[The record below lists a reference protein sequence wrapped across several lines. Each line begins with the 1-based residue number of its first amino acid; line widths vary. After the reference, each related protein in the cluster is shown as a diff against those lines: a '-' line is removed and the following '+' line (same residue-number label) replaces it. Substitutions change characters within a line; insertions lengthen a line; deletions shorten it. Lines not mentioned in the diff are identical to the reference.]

1 VVPVAPAALTLHA
14 ELDDG
19 RLLEGQSRITHASGI
34 RRVWVTPDT
43 VPASS
48 EALEAIENAEL
59 IVIGPGSLYTS
70 ILPGLLLPEVHAAL
84 ERTRAQRILVCNVA
98 TQVGETEGYS
108 LADHL
113 AALAAHGVDGLL
125 DLVLANDNL
134 SATAPADY
142 PAAPV
147 RLGGLR
153 ASDRSRVLLRDVVD
167 DADAHHHD
175 PQKLATAILQLYEEG
190 AGARGPASVADSA

>member
-1 VVPVAPAALTLHA
+1 VPVAPAALTLHA
-14 ELDDG
+14 ELRDG
-19 RLLEGQSRITHASGI
+19 QLLEGQSRITHASGI

-48 EALEAIENAEL
+48 EALEAIEGAEL

-84 ERTRAQRILVCNVA
+84 ERTRAPRILVCNVA

-108 LADHL
+108 LADHV

-125 DLVLANDNL
+125 DIVLANDNFG
-134 SATAPADY
+134 AHAPADY

-147 RLGGLR
+147 RLSELPANSALR
-153 ASDRSRVLLRDVVD
+153 LVTRDIVA

-175 PQKLATAILQLYEEG
+175 PAKLATALFQLYEDA
-190 AGARGPASVADSA
+190 AGARAPASVADTA